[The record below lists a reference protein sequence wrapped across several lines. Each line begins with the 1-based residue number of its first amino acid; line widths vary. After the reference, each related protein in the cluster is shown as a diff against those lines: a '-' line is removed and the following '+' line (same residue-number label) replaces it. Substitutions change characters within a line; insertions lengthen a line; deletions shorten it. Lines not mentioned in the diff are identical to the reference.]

1 MLPLFAL
8 LIAAPDPCAI
18 AILDFDTGRAAPETA
33 KVLADALA
41 VDLGERTHCRII
53 TASDIRTMIDFESMK
68 QNMGCSEGSCL
79 AELGGAL
86 GVERVVTGDIEVLS
100 KTSVV
105 INARLADVKTA
116 SVVGRANIT
125 SARSPEA
132 TRAAAPRVARAL
144 LGIAE
149 AAPPP
154 PPPPIAAIAVG
165 SAGLV
170 VGALSAI
177 AVTVGELSL
186 GNPGTVSG
194 DKDTAL
200 LQSRLGTAGVAIGVV
215 GVAVGAVL
223 FAMGGDA

>member
-18 AILDFDTGRAAPETA
+18 AILDFDNGRAAPEIA

-53 TASDIRTMIDFESMK
+53 TAADIRTMVDFESMK
-68 QNMGCSEGSCL
+68 QNMGCSEGTCL

-86 GVERVVTGDIEVLS
+86 GVERVVTGDIETLS

-116 SVVGRANIT
+116 SVIGRANIT
-125 SARSPEA
+125 SDRSTEA

-144 LGIAE
+144 LGIPEE
-149 AAPPP
+149 AP

-170 VGALSAI
+170 VGALSGI

-186 GNPGTVSG
+186 GTPGNGTA
-194 DKDTAL
+194 DKDNAL
-200 LQSRLGTAGVAIGVV
+200 LASRLGTAGVVLGVV